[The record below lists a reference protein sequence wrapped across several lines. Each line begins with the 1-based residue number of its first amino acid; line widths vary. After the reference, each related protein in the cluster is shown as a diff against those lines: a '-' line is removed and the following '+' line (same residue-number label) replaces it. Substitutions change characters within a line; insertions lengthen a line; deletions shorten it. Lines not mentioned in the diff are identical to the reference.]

1 MIADA
6 VEDLRPIDI
15 GPLARLHARC
25 FYDAWGTSMLRQ
37 VMAMP
42 GAFGLVAR
50 WGGHGAMIG
59 FALSRVVADE
69 CELLSLGVAPE
80 HRDRGMGR
88 LLLEATLARAA
99 AMSARRFFLEVAED
113 NEPALRLYQ
122 AFGLTAVGRRPG
134 YYENADGSRTAAL
147 TMRCLLDGAQPP
159 ARSGG

>member
-6 VEDLRPIDI
+6 VEELRPADI

-25 FYDAWGTSMLRQ
+25 FYDAWGAPMLRQ
-37 VMAMP
+37 VLAMP

-50 WGGHGAMIG
+50 WGGHGTLIG

-69 CELLSLGVAPE
+69 CELLSLGVAPD
-80 HRDRGMGR
+80 HRDRGVGR
-88 LLLEATLARAA
+88 LLLEASAEHAA
-99 AMSARRFFLEVAED
+99 IMGARRFFLEVAED

-122 AFGLTAVGRRPG
+122 GYGLVPVGRRPD

-147 TMRCLLDGAQPP
+147 TMRCALEP
-159 ARSGG
+159 ALSFRPRPR

>member
-25 FYDAWGTSMLRQ
+25 FYDAWGASMLRQ
-37 VMAMP
+37 VLAMP

-59 FALSRVVADE
+59 FALARVVADE
-69 CELLSLGVAPE
+69 CELLSLGVAPD
-80 HRDRGMGR
+80 HRDRGVGR
-88 LLLEATLARAA
+88 LLMEETLARAGR
-99 AMSARRFFLEVAED
+99 MGARHFFLEVAED
-113 NEPALRLYQ
+113 NEPGQRLYRR
-122 AFGLTAVGRRPG
+122 FGLVPVGRRPD

-147 TMRCLLDGAQPP
+147 TMRRSLNGPPFAGA
-159 ARSGG
+159 SN